1 MMKFVE
7 LTVKN
12 FMPYKGVQ
20 NIKFP
25 QDPKQ
30 NILIIFGDNMRG
42 KTSLLNALRWGLYG
56 EIFTRHKAPIGLEKI
71 LNWESAS
78 EGDYEFSVE
87 IKFEADGHQYELTR
101 LAKKRVAIAKPEVSN
116 DFEVESYLKKDESVM
131 SGHQVE
137 PEINLYAPE
146 QVSRFFLFDGEL
158 LQEYEMLLD
167 EGSDTG
173 EAIKDSIEQV
183 LGVPALINGRDE
195 CLTLLKGAEKQ
206 QNRELAKY
214 KDMTKTAQRQREL
227 QELDDS
233 KGRDIDAA
241 KEHLRKVR
249 EDKSRLDD
257 EIEELNKLSV
267 TAFEF
272 SDKQSRIKSIL
283 AEQKVIEEEILQ
295 LASIAWKDLL
305 KSRLTPEYDAL
316 LKVYES
322 KSKSLTQTGAYK
334 FEVDQINKVLDL
346 SLCPTCGQNVDA
358 THKHKYEE
366 RLHELQLELA
376 KSENSQTVIS
386 RLHRQ
391 ITAIKNLL
399 DTSVSGQIAEKS
411 KRKNAGSVEL
421 TKLENA
427 VDSLRQELAGKEP
440 DEVAKKRRN
449 HDELVKA
456 EANLERTIKE
466 LDIDRLKIRKGIEE
480 LAKEIEQN
488 PDVKGSMSTRLVSLY
503 KALGESFSQSIDAL
517 RDRLKEE
524 VQAKASEAFLNLTT
538 QKEYSGLRINN
549 NYGLTILDDK
559 GNPIPIRSAGAE
571 QIVALSLIDAL
582 GRTGRSSGP
591 VVMDTP
597 FGRLDPRHRENILNY
612 IPKTASQ
619 LVLLVHEGEINRE
632 TDLKTIAQRI
642 GAEYEIVAKS
652 SKVSKIERLS

>member
-1 MMKFVE
+1 MMKFVD

-12 FMPYKGVQ
+12 FMPYKGIQ

-25 QDPKQ
+25 QDPNQ

-87 IKFEADGHQYELTR
+87 IKFEADGHQYDLTR
-101 LAKKRVAIAKPEVSN
+101 LAKKRTGVSRPEVSS
-116 DFEVESYLKKDESVM
+116 DFVVESFLKKDGRVM

-195 CLTLLKGAEKQ
+195 CLTLLKSAEKQ

-214 KDMTKTAQRQREL
+214 KDMTKTAQRQKEL

-283 AEQKVIEEEILQ
+283 AEQKVIEDEILQ

-305 KSRLTPEYDAL
+305 KTRLTPKYEAL
-316 LKVYES
+316 LKEYET

-334 FEVDQINKVLDL
+334 FEVDQISKVLDL

-358 THKHKYEE
+358 SHKHKYEK
-366 RLHELQLELA
+366 RLNELELELA
-376 KSENSQTVIS
+376 KSENSQTEIS

-391 ITAIKNLL
+391 ITATKNLL
-399 DTSVSGQIAEKS
+399 DASVSGQIAEKS
-411 KRKNAGSVEL
+411 KRKNASAVEL

-427 VDSLRQELAGKEP
+427 VDRLRQELAGKEP
-440 DEVAKKRRN
+440 DEVAKKRRT
-449 HDELVKA
+449 HDELIKL

-488 PDVKGSMSTRLVSLY
+488 PDVKGSMSTRLVSVY
-503 KALGESFSQSIDAL
+503 KSLGESFSQSINTL

-559 GNPIPIRSAGAE
+559 SNPIPIRSAGAE

-597 FGRLDPRHRENILNY
+597 FGRLDPKHRENILNY

-619 LVLLVHEGEINRE
+619 LVLLVHEGEINRDV
-632 TDLKTIAQRI
+632 DLKTIAQRI
-642 GAEYEIVAKS
+642 GAEYEIVEKS
-652 SKVSKIERLS
+652 SKVSKIEKLS

>member
-1 MMKFVE
+1 MKFIE
-7 LTVKN
+7 LTIKN
-12 FMPYKGVQ
+12 FMPYKGIQ
-20 NIKFP
+20 SIKFP
-25 QDPKQ
+25 QNQSQ
-30 NILIIFGDNMRG
+30 NILVIFGDNMRG

-56 EIFTRHKAPIGLEKI
+56 EIFTRHKARIGLEKI
-71 LNWESAS
+71 LNWESFS

-87 IKFEADGHQYELTR
+87 IKFEADGHKYDLTR
-101 LAKKRVAIAKPEVSN
+101 VAKKKNEVLKPKDSN
-116 DFEVESYLKKDESVM
+116 DFEIEIFLKRDGSVM
-131 SGHQVE
+131 SAHQIE

-233 KGRDIDAA
+233 KGKDIDAA
-241 KEHLRKVR
+241 KEHLKKVR

-267 TAFEF
+267 TAFEY
-272 SDKQSRIKSIL
+272 SDKQARIKTIL
-283 AEQKVIEEEILQ
+283 SDQKILEEEILQ
-295 LASIAWKDLL
+295 LASIAWKDIL
-305 KSRLTPEYDAL
+305 KSRLAPT
-316 LKVYES
+316 YES
-322 KSKSLTQTGAYK
+322 VLRDYEIKSQSLSQTGAYK
-334 FEVDQINKVLDL
+334 FEVDQIKKVLDL
-346 SLCPTCGQNVDA
+346 SLCPTCEQNVDSS
-358 THKHKYEE
+358 HKHKYEQ
-366 RLHELQLELA
+366 RLNELEIELA
-376 KSENSQTVIS
+376 KSRNNQVEIS

-391 ITAIKNLL
+391 ITAIKNLQ
-399 DTSVSGQIAEKS
+399 DTSVSGQISEKT
-411 KRKNAGSVEL
+411 KRKNASAVEL

-427 VDSLRQELAGKEP
+427 VDKLRQELAGKEP

-449 HDELVKA
+449 HDELIKA

-480 LAKEIEQN
+480 LSKEIEQN
-488 PDVKGSMSTRLVSLY
+488 PNVKDSMSTRLVSVY
-503 KALGESFSQSIDAL
+503 KALGEIFSQSIDTL

-524 VQAKASEAFLNLTT
+524 VEAKASEAFLNLTT
-538 QKEYSGLRINN
+538 QSEYSGLRINN
-549 NYGLTILDDK
+549 NYGLTILDENH
-559 GNPIPIRSAGAE
+559 NPILIRSAGAE

-582 GRTGRSSGP
+582 GRTGRGSGP

-597 FGRLDPRHRENILNY
+597 FGRLDPKHRENILRY

-619 LVLLVHEGEINRE
+619 LVLLVHDGEINRDV
-632 TDLKTIAQRI
+632 DLKTIAQRI
-642 GAEYEIVAKS
+642 GAEYEIIAKS
-652 SKVSKIERLS
+652 SRVSNIERLL

>member
-1 MMKFVE
+1 
-7 LTVKN
+7 
-12 FMPYKGVQ
+12 MPYKGVQ
-20 NIKFP
+20 HIKFP
-25 QDPKQ
+25 QDPNQ

-78 EGDYEFSVE
+78 EGDFEFSVE
-87 IKFEADGHQYELTR
+87 IKFEADGHKYDLTR
-101 LAKKRVAIAKPEVSN
+101 VAKKKSGVVKPDSSN
-116 DFEVESYLKKDESVM
+116 DFEVESFLKKDGSVM
-131 SGHQVE
+131 SAHQVE

-167 EGSDTG
+167 EGSATG
-173 EAIKDSIEQV
+173 EAIKESIEQV

-214 KDMTKTAQRQREL
+214 KDMTKTAEKQRDL
-227 QELDDS
+227 QERDDS

-241 KEHLRKVR
+241 KEHLRKAK
-249 EDKSRLDD
+249 EDKGRLDD

-267 TAFEF
+267 TAFDLTE
-272 SDKQSRIKSIL
+272 KQSRIKTIL
-283 AEQKVIEEEILQ
+283 AEQKDIEEEILA
-295 LASIAWKDLL
+295 LASIAWKDIL
-305 KSRLTPEYDAL
+305 KSRLKPIHEAL
-316 LKVYES
+316 HKKYELKSQSLS
-322 KSKSLTQTGAYK
+322 KAGAFK
-334 FEVDQINKVLDL
+334 FEISQINKVLDL
-346 SLCPTCGQNVDA
+346 SLCPTCGQNVEP
-358 THKHKYEE
+358 THKHKYES
-366 RLHELQLELA
+366 RLHELEHELA
-376 KSENSQTVIS
+376 KSENNQTEIS
-386 RLHRQ
+386 DLYRQ

-399 DTSVSGQIAEKS
+399 DTSVSAQISEKS
-411 KRKNAGSVEL
+411 KRKDVIAVEL

-427 VDSLRQELAGKEP
+427 VDKLRQELAGKEP
-440 DEVAKKRRN
+440 EVVAKKRRN
-449 HDELVKA
+449 HDDLIKA

-466 LDIDRLKIRKGIEE
+466 LEIERFKIRKGIEE
-480 LAKEIEQN
+480 LSKEIEQN
-488 PDVKGSMSTRLVSLY
+488 PNVKDSMSTRLVSVY
-503 KALGESFSQSIDAL
+503 KALGESFSKSIDTL

-524 VQAKASEAFLNLTT
+524 VQTKASEAFLNMTT

-549 NYGLTILDDK
+549 NYGLTILDNK
-559 GNPIPIRSAGAE
+559 SNPILIRSAGAE

-597 FGRLDPRHRENILNY
+597 FGRLDPKHRENILSY

-619 LVLLVHEGEINRE
+619 LVLLVHEGEINRDV
-632 TDLKTIAQRI
+632 DLRAIAHKI
-642 GAEYEIVAKS
+642 GAEYEIVEKS
-652 SKVSKIERLS
+652 SKVSKIEKLS

>member
-20 NIKFP
+20 SIKFP
-25 QDPKQ
+25 QDPNQ

-87 IKFEADGHQYELTR
+87 IKFEADGHKYDLTR
-101 LAKKRVAIAKPEVSN
+101 LAKKKAGITKPLSTN
-116 DFEVESYLKKDESVM
+116 DFEVESFLKKDGSVM

-214 KDMTKTAQRQREL
+214 KDMTKTAEKQRDL
-227 QELDDS
+227 QERDDS
-233 KGRDIDAA
+233 KGRDIDAN
-241 KEHLRKVR
+241 KEYLRKVR
-249 EDKSRLDD
+249 EDKSLLDD

-267 TAFEF
+267 TAFDLTE
-272 SDKQSRIKSIL
+272 KQSRIRTIL
-283 AEQKVIEEEILQ
+283 AEQKVIEEEMLG
-295 LASIAWKDLL
+295 LASIAWKDIL
-305 KSRLTPEYDAL
+305 KSRLTP
-316 LKVYES
+316 VYEALHKEYELKSQSLS
-322 KSKSLTQTGAYK
+322 KTGAFK
-334 FEVDQINKVLDL
+334 FEMGQISKVLDL
-346 SLCPTCGQNVDA
+346 SLCPTCGQNVDSS
-358 THKHKYEE
+358 HKHKYEE
-366 RLHELQLELA
+366 RLRELEQELA
-376 KSENSQTVIS
+376 KSENNQTEIS
-386 RLHRQ
+386 DLYRQ

-399 DTSVSGQIAEKS
+399 DTSVSVQIAEKS
-411 KRKNAGSVEL
+411 KRKNAGAVEL

-427 VDSLRQELAGKEP
+427 VDKLRQDLAGKEP
-440 DEVAKKRRN
+440 DEVAKKRRSHN
-449 HDELVKA
+449 ELIKA

-466 LDIDRLKIRKGIEE
+466 LEVERLKIRKGIEE
-480 LAKEIEQN
+480 LSKEIEQN
-488 PDVKGSMSTRLVSLY
+488 PNVKDSMSTRLVSVY
-503 KALGESFSQSIDAL
+503 KALGESFSQSIDTL

-549 NYGLTILDDK
+549 NYGLTILDNK
-559 GNPIPIRSAGAE
+559 SNPVPIRSAGAE

-597 FGRLDPRHRENILNY
+597 FGRLDPKHRENILNY

-619 LVLLVHEGEINRE
+619 LVLLVHEGEINRDI
-632 TDLKTIAQRI
+632 DLKTIAQRI
-642 GAEYEIVAKS
+642 GAEYEIVEKS
-652 SKVSKIERLS
+652 SKVSKIEKLS

>member
-1 MMKFVE
+1 MMKFIE
-7 LTVKN
+7 LTIKN
-12 FMPYKGVQ
+12 FMPYKGIQ
-20 NIKFP
+20 SIKFP
-25 QDPKQ
+25 QNQSQ
-30 NILIIFGDNMRG
+30 NILVIFGDNMRG

-56 EIFTRHKAPIGLEKI
+56 EIFTRHKARIGLEKI
-71 LNWESAS
+71 LNWESFS

-87 IKFEADGHQYELTR
+87 IKFEADGHKYDLTR
-101 LAKKRVAIAKPEVSN
+101 VAKKKNEVLKPKDSN
-116 DFEVESYLKKDESVM
+116 DFEIEIFLKRDGSVM
-131 SGHQVE
+131 SAHQIE

-233 KGRDIDAA
+233 KGKDIDAA
-241 KEHLRKVR
+241 KEHLKKVR

-267 TAFEF
+267 TAFEY
-272 SDKQSRIKSIL
+272 SDKQARIKTIL
-283 AEQKVIEEEILQ
+283 SDQKILEEEILQ
-295 LASIAWKDLL
+295 LASIAWKDIL
-305 KSRLTPEYDAL
+305 KSRLAPT
-316 LKVYES
+316 YES
-322 KSKSLTQTGAYK
+322 VLRDYEIKSQSLSQTGAYK
-334 FEVDQINKVLDL
+334 FEVDQIKKVLDL
-346 SLCPTCGQNVDA
+346 SLCPTCEQNVDSS
-358 THKHKYEE
+358 HKHKYEQ
-366 RLHELQLELA
+366 RLNELEIELA
-376 KSENSQTVIS
+376 KSRNNQVEIS

-391 ITAIKNLL
+391 ITAIKNLQ
-399 DTSVSGQIAEKS
+399 DTSVSGQISEKT
-411 KRKNAGSVEL
+411 KRKNASAVEL

-427 VDSLRQELAGKEP
+427 VDKLRQELAGKEP

-449 HDELVKA
+449 HDELIKA

-480 LAKEIEQN
+480 LSKEIEQN
-488 PDVKGSMSTRLVSLY
+488 PNVKDSMSTRLVSVY
-503 KALGESFSQSIDAL
+503 KALGEIFSQSIDTL

-524 VQAKASEAFLNLTT
+524 VEAKASEAFLNLTT
-538 QKEYSGLRINN
+538 QSEYSGLRINN
-549 NYGLTILDDK
+549 NYGLTILDENH
-559 GNPIPIRSAGAE
+559 NPILIRSAGAE

-582 GRTGRSSGP
+582 GRTGRGSGP

-597 FGRLDPRHRENILNY
+597 FGRLDPKHRENILRY

-619 LVLLVHEGEINRE
+619 LVLLVHDGEINRDV
-632 TDLKTIAQRI
+632 DLKTIAQRI
-642 GAEYEIVAKS
+642 GAEYEIIAKS
-652 SKVSKIERLS
+652 SRVSNIERLL

>member
-7 LTVKN
+7 LVVKN

-20 NIKFP
+20 SIKFP
-25 QDPKQ
+25 QNPNQ

-56 EIFTRHKAPIGLEKI
+56 EIFTRHKAPIGLDKI

-78 EGDYEFSVE
+78 EGDYEFSVQ
-87 IKFEADGHQYELTR
+87 IKFEADSHKYELTR
-101 LAKKRVAIAKPEVSN
+101 LARKKQDIAKPVTSN
-116 DFEVESYLKKDESVM
+116 DFVVESFLKKDGSVM

-249 EDKSRLDD
+249 EDKGRLDD

-272 SDKQSRIKSIL
+272 SDKQSRIKTIL
-283 AEQKVIEEEILQ
+283 ADQRVIEEEILQ
-295 LASIAWKDLL
+295 LASIAWKDVL
-305 KSRLTPEYDAL
+305 KSRLVPNYEAL
-316 LKVYES
+316 LKEYEL
-322 KSKSLTQTGAYK
+322 KSKSLSQTGAFK
-334 FEVDQINKVLDL
+334 FEVDQINKVLEL

-358 THKHKYEE
+358 SHKHKYEK
-366 RLHELQLELA
+366 RLAELELELA
-376 KSENSQTVIS
+376 TSENNQTELS
-386 RLHRQ
+386 KLHRQ
-391 ITAIKNLL
+391 ITSIKNLL

-411 KRKNAGSVEL
+411 KRKNASAVEL
-421 TKLENA
+421 TKLENT
-427 VDSLRQELAGKEP
+427 VDRLRQELAGKEP

-449 HDELVKA
+449 HSELIKA
-456 EANLERTIKE
+456 EANLERTIKD

-480 LAKEIEQN
+480 LSKEIEQN
-488 PDVKGSMSTRLVSLY
+488 PNVKDSMSTRLVSVY
-503 KALGESFSQSIDAL
+503 KSLGESFTHSIETL
-517 RDRLKEE
+517 RERLKEE
-524 VQAKASEAFLNLTT
+524 VQDKASEAFMSMTT
-538 QKEYSGLRINN
+538 QKGYSGLRINN

-559 GNPIPIRSAGAE
+559 ANPVPLRSAGAE

-597 FGRLDPRHRENILNY
+597 FGRLDKQHRENILNY

-632 TDLKTIAQRI
+632 VDLKTIAHRI
-642 GAEYEIVAKS
+642 GAEYEIVEKS
-652 SKVSKIERLS
+652 SRVSRIEKLS